1 MNNPS
6 INDDVMNAIFDHDE
20 YQHLRVTRRGFA
32 AIVTLARPRVR
43 NAFNA
48 RLIAELHAVFRKLN
62 QSEDVRAVV
71 LEGEG
76 PIFSAGADL
85 TWMRASLDFSRDENI
100 SDALRMA
107 DMFRAINSCRVPV
120 IGRIQG
126 AALGGGA
133 GLTAVCDIA
142 IAAEGT
148 IFGFTEVRVGIAPAV
163 ISPFATRKIGRSWAR
178 ALFTTG
184 ERFDARLALQI
195 GLVHQV
201 VPADQLDAAVTEK
214 LLAIGQSTP
223 AGVRASKL
231 LAMTVLDLPDDEAR
245 EMTAATIAG
254 LRVDPE
260 GQEGIRAFLEKRP
273 AAWVSDDV

>member
-1 MNNPS
+1 MSDPFD
-6 INDDVMNAIFDHDE
+6 NDDLMNAIGERDE

-32 AIVTLARPRVR
+32 AVVTLARPEVR

-48 RLIAELHAVFRKLN
+48 RLIAELRAVFRKLD
-62 QSEDVRAVV
+62 QTDGLRAVV

-76 PIFSAGADL
+76 KVFSAGADL
-85 TWMRASLDFSRDENI
+85 NWMRASLDFSHDENVN
-100 SDALRMA
+100 DALRMA
-107 DMFRAINSCRVPV
+107 DMFRAIDSCRHPV

-126 AALGGGA
+126 AALGGGV
-133 GLTAVCDIA
+133 GLAAVCDIA

-148 IFGFTEVRVGIAPAV
+148 VFGFTEVRVGIAPAV
-163 ISPFATRKIGRSWAR
+163 ISPFAMRKIGRSWAR
-178 ALFTTG
+178 ALFATG
-184 ERFDARLALQI
+184 ERFDAQRALQI

-214 LLAIGQSTP
+214 LRAFGQSTP

-231 LAMTVLDLPDDEAR
+231 LAMSVLDLPDDEAR

-254 LRVDPE
+254 LRVDQE
-260 GQEGIRAFLEKRP
+260 GQEGIRAFLEKCP

>member
-1 MNNPS
+1 MSDPFD
-6 INDDVMNAIFDHDE
+6 NDDLMSSIRERDE
-20 YQHLRVTRRGFA
+20 YKHLRVTRRGFA
-32 AIVTLARPRVR
+32 AVVTLARPEVR

-48 RLIAELHAVFRKLN
+48 RLIAELRAVFQKLD
-62 QSEDVRAVV
+62 QTEDLRAVV

-76 PIFSAGADL
+76 KVFSAGADL
-85 TWMRASLDFSRDENI
+85 NWMRASLDFSHDENVN
-100 SDALRMA
+100 DALRMA
-107 DMFRAINSCRVPV
+107 DMFRAIDSCRVPV

-126 AALGGGA
+126 AALGGGV
-133 GLTAVCDIA
+133 GLAAVCDIA
-142 IAAEGT
+142 IAAEDT

-184 ERFDARLALQI
+184 ERFDAQLALQI

-201 VPADQLDAAVTEK
+201 VPSDQLDAAVTEK
-214 LLAIGQSTP
+214 LRALGQSTP

-254 LRVDPE
+254 LRVDQE

>member
-1 MNNPS
+1 MSDPL
-6 INDDVMNAIFDHDE
+6 NDDDLMNAILERDE

-32 AIVTLARPRVR
+32 AVVTLARPEVR

-48 RLIAELHAVFRKLN
+48 RLIAELRAVFRKLD
-62 QSEDVRAVV
+62 QTEDLRAVV

-76 PIFSAGADL
+76 KVFSAGADL
-85 TWMRASLDFSRDENI
+85 RWMRASLDFSHDENVN
-100 SDALRMA
+100 DALRMA
-107 DMFRAINSCRVPV
+107 DMFRAIDSCRHPV

-126 AALGGGA
+126 AALGGGV
-133 GLTAVCDIA
+133 GLAAVCDIA

-148 IFGFTEVRVGIAPAV
+148 VFGFTEVRMGIAPAV
-163 ISPFATRKIGRSWAR
+163 ISPFAARKIGRSWAR

-184 ERFDARLALQI
+184 ERFDAQLALQM
-195 GLVHQV
+195 GLIHQV

-214 LLAIGQSTP
+214 LRALGQSTP

-254 LRVDPE
+254 LRVGQE

>member
-1 MNNPS
+1 MSDPFDDDDLMNS
-6 INDDVMNAIFDHDE
+6 ILERDE

-32 AIVTLARPRVR
+32 AVVTLARPEVR

-48 RLIAELHAVFRKLN
+48 RLIAELRAVFRKLD
-62 QSEDVRAVV
+62 QTDDLRAVV

-76 PIFSAGADL
+76 KVFSAGADL
-85 TWMRASLDFSRDENI
+85 NWMRASLDFSHDENVN
-100 SDALRMA
+100 DALRMA
-107 DMFRAINSCRVPV
+107 DMFRAIDSCRHPV

-126 AALGGGA
+126 AALGGGV
-133 GLTAVCDIA
+133 GLAAVCDIA

-148 IFGFTEVRVGIAPAV
+148 VFGFTEVRVGIAPAV
-163 ISPFATRKIGRSWAR
+163 ISPFAARKIGRSWAR

-184 ERFDARLALQI
+184 ERIDAQLARQI

-201 VPADQLDAAVTEK
+201 VQADQLDAAVTEK
-214 LLAIGQSTP
+214 LRALGQSTP

-254 LRVDPE
+254 LRVDQE